1 MIWAMRKPS
10 MIFLLTIFSL
20 IACDQAVEGV
30 AVTYVVTDSDSG
42 FDVRYR
48 NADGKLV
55 SETVVTDSETDV
67 WKYAFETDPGEIVF
81 ISANYYDVN
90 SKIRVRILVDG
101 KIIREASSLYDTA
114 NFVVVS
120 GTVPY

>member
-1 MIWAMRKPS
+1 

-101 KIIREASSLYDTA
+101 KIFREASSLYDTA